1 MLKNVLLLFVLLHI
15 SFFVFCLGVVQQW
28 ILFLAAGHYPRNSPV
43 KFRGDSGL
51 QDGNLA
57 KTDLTGGFYD
67 SGNNIKFTF
76 TTAYTVT
83 LLSWTVVEYRSKY
96 ADIGELD
103 HVRDIIRWGSDYL
116 LKVFIPPSSTAGSN
130 LTLFSQASY
139 KFLWGM
145 DLLIYMIIWQLCSDF
160 VTIKKEMYTTFEHG
174 RNVKKGVLAIH
185 FLLLV
190 KMY

>member
-28 ILFLAAGHYPRNSPV
+28 ILFLAAGHYPRNIPG
-43 KFRGDSGL
+43 KFRRDSGL
-51 QDGNLA
+51 QDGDLS
-57 KTDLTGGFYD
+57 KTDFTGGFYD
-67 SGNNIKFTF
+67 SGNNIKFTI

-130 LTLFSQASY
+130 LTLYSQASY
-139 KFLWGM
+139 NFL
-145 DLLIYMIIWQLCSDF
+145 
-160 VTIKKEMYTTFEHG
+160 
-174 RNVKKGVLAIH
+174 
-185 FLLLV
+185 
-190 KMY
+190 

>member
-1 MLKNVLLLFVLLHI
+1 M
-15 SFFVFCLGVVQQW
+15 
-28 ILFLAAGHYPRNSPV
+28 

-76 TTAYTVT
+76 TTAYTMT
-83 LLSWTVVEYRSKY
+83 LLSWTVIEYHSKY

-116 LKVFIPPSSTAGSN
+116 LKVFIPPSSNAGSN

-139 KFLWGM
+139 KFFGGM
-145 DLLIYMIIWQLCSDF
+145 DLLIYMII
-160 VTIKKEMYTTFEHG
+160 
-174 RNVKKGVLAIH
+174 
-185 FLLLV
+185 
-190 KMY
+190 